1 MNSHAKETA
10 SDMAHQLMTNPK
22 TQGAISA
29 GLSALGGY
37 NLIEAATSILSL
49 VSLVIGIC
57 VGIFAIVNARKASKK
72 ADKELLLLD
81 QQLMEAA
88 VRRAQEKSQ

>member
-1 MNSHAKETA
+1 MSLHAKETA
-10 SDMAHQLMTNPK
+10 SDVVHQVMTNTK
-22 TQGAISA
+22 AQGTISA
-29 GLSALGGY
+29 GLSVLGGY

-72 ADKELLLLD
+72 ADKELILLEM
-81 QQLMEAA
+81 QLMAA
-88 VRRAQEKSQ
+88 AIKAADRENK

>member
-10 SDMAHQLMTNPK
+10 SDMAHQVMTSPK

-49 VSLVIGIC
+49 VSLVVGIC
-57 VGIFAIVNARKASKK
+57 VGIYALVNAHKASKK
-72 ADKELLLLD
+72 ADIELYLLGLQKD
-81 QQLMEAA
+81 AA
-88 VRRAQEKSQ
+88 KGKKQ

>member
-1 MNSHAKETA
+1 MSLHAKETA
-10 SDMAHQLMTNPK
+10 SDVVHQMMTNPK
-22 TQGAISA
+22 AQGTISA
-29 GLSALGGY
+29 GLSVLGGY

-72 ADKELLLLD
+72 ADKELILLEM
-81 QQLMEAA
+81 QLMAA
-88 VRRAQEKSQ
+88 AIKAADRDNK